1 MVKIGNV
8 VVNVGT
14 EEEVD
19 KSNTI
24 TDYPIED
31 GSVVSDNSERKPILL
46 SISGMIKGV
55 GAFKKLQQLRKYSDD
70 AEIIT
75 YLGRNSLND
84 CLIESIT
91 TSHGNNV
98 KGGFTF
104 TATLKQVLIAELQ
117 ETNINFDV
125 VVPQAISGNKS
136 LGKKSM
142 VELPAKEEDI
152 LESPLIPYKIPT
164 LTDVREVMHQKI
176 ELNNSKGRAAM
187 KEQITKFKSDERRKI
202 KDKSVTHGRTNYVP
216 TRSVRS
222 GAVE

>member
-1 MVKIGNV
+1 MVKIGDV

-24 TDYPIED
+24 TDYPVED
-31 GSVVSDNSERKPILL
+31 GSVVSDNSERKPLLL

-55 GAFKKLQQLRKYSDD
+55 DAFKKLQQLRKYSDD

-104 TATLKQVLIAELQ
+104 SATLKQVLIAELQ

-125 VVPQAISGNKS
+125 VVPQAISRNKS
-136 LGKKSM
+136 LGKKSIIDDYS
-142 VELPAKEEDI
+142 VDNITQAI
-152 LESPLIPYKIPT
+152 TPYKVPT
-164 LTDVREVMHQKI
+164 YGEVKDVINEKI
-176 ELNNSKGRAAM
+176 RLKNTL
-187 KEQITKFKSDERRKI
+187 ITTTSLDKFKSDERRKI
-202 KDKSVTHGRTNYVP
+202 KAKTVTHGRTNYVP